1 MFPILNPPPSSLPI
15 PSSGSSISLYI
26 LCDIFWLPDSISVFY
41 IKVLYQS
48 SQSLTQ
54 IPIPVLL
61 FSHRVYLLIHF
72 TINLLISVSI
82 LYCNINSMLAR
93 NSALFY
99 LLSYPQFL
107 EHSRSPVIYVEYINE
122 WRNKNARDGTAFWA
136 AEHYKNTDYS
146 LLLLFHCPHDQ
157 ARMQIYIHI
166 HNIFSLFPISISYL
180 CFETPFNQFLRLFTW
195 RHIWAFQPFSKQLLT
210 LTLHHLEQSFHF
222 CPHCFTCHLELVSR
236 QWQYSLNRW
245 P

>member
-136 AEHYKNTDYS
+136 AEHYKNTDS
-146 LLLLFHCPHDQ
+146 ITPDQLFKILWETTRSVYLISVKFIGRKKSVRREERKSRKEQMGDLNS
-157 ARMQIYIHI
+157 RMYWVGQKFIW
-166 HNIFSLFPISISYL
+166 IFL
-180 CFETPFNQFLRLFTW
+180 
-195 RHIWAFQPFSKQLLT
+195 
-210 LTLHHLEQSFHF
+210 
-222 CPHCFTCHLELVSR
+222 
-236 QWQYSLNRW
+236 
-245 P
+245 